1 LDFTQTCTAFAC
13 ATTRQQVEIACE
25 DDYRK
30 LDNWQT
36 FMANAAVSLN
46 KSMQA
51 RKEDIK
57 EDDRA
62 VSMAVTVEESM
73 SSKGEVQSMETLHG

>member
-1 LDFTQTCTAFAC
+1 
-13 ATTRQQVEIACE
+13 
-25 DDYRK
+25 
-30 LDNWQT
+30 
-36 FMANAAVSLN
+36 MANAAVSLN